1 MNFTTSTLKKEN
13 EKIYDECKKKEIGNF
28 ELGYLHVDKIQ
39 NKKWHYFDNLIKFH
53 ESQRIK

>member
-1 MNFTTSTLKKEN
+1 MKKFMMNVKKVMM
-13 EKIYDECKKKEIGNF
+13 KGNF